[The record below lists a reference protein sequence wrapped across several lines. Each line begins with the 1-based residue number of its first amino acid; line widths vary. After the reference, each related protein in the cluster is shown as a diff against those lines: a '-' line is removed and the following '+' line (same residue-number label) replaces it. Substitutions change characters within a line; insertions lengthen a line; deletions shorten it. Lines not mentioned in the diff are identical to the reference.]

1 MKKLSIALVAAT
13 GLFTLSACNNNE
25 SETIVETKAGDITK
39 DEFYQALKDRFGKDV
54 LTELVHEKVLSEKY
68 KVSDKEIQA
77 EFDKYQAQL
86 GTQFTSMVEMQGED
100 VIKDILKVDLL
111 RKKAAEAEVK
121 VTDEEVK
128 EYYDSLKGKIKASHI
143 LVADEKTAKEIAD
156 KLKSGE
162 KFEDLAKQ
170 YSTDPGS
177 AQNGGD
183 LGWFAK
189 GSMVKEFEDTAF
201 KLKEGEV
208 SAPVKSD
215 YGYHIIKVTKTVTTF
230 EKMKDYLKEEVSTQK
245 LQQPDTI
252 QSALDKEL
260 ENANVKVKDED
271 LKNIF
276 DKEETETNEKTTDTK
291 SEK

>member
-1 MKKLSIALVAAT
+1 MKKLSIALVAAA
-13 GLFTLSACNNNE
+13 GLFSLSACNNND
-25 SETIVETKAGDITK
+25 SETIVVTKAGDITK

-54 LTELVHEKVLSEKY
+54 LTELVHEKVLSKKY

-121 VTDEEVK
+121 VTDKEVK
-128 EYYDSLKGKIKASHI
+128 EYYDSLNGKIKASHI
-143 LVADEKTAKEIAD
+143 LVADEKTAKEIED
-156 KLKSGE
+156 KLKSGD

-276 DKEETETNEKTTDTK
+276 NKEETETNEKTTDTP

>member
-1 MKKLSIALVAAT
+1 MKKLSIALVAAA

-230 EKMKDYLKEEVSTQK
+230 EKMKDDLKAEVSTQK

-276 DKEETETNEKTTDTK
+276 DKEETETNEKTTDTP

>member
-230 EKMKDYLKEEVSTQK
+230 EKMKDYLKEEASTQK

-276 DKEETETNEKTTDTK
+276 DKEETETNEKTTDTP

>member
-1 MKKLSIALVAAT
+1 MKKLSIALVAAA
-13 GLFTLSACNNNE
+13 GLFSLSACNNND
-25 SETIVETKAGDITK
+25 SETIVVTKAGDITK

-121 VTDEEVK
+121 VTDKEVK
-128 EYYDSLKGKIKASHI
+128 EYYDSLNGKIKASHI
-143 LVADEKTAKEIAD
+143 LVADEKTAKEIED
-156 KLKSGE
+156 KLKSGD

-276 DKEETETNEKTTDTK
+276 NKEETETNEKTTDTP